1 MDLKLKISICL
12 TGLLLILLIV
22 NFIRKE
28 KIPIK
33 DSLVWLFSGLVII
46 LIGLIPEIFLKIT
59 NFIGFQLMS
68 NMVIAVFILLIVVI
82 NLVFAVILSTQ
93 NKKIINLTQEISLL
107 KGKKK

>member
-33 DSLVWLFSGLVII
+33 YSLVWLFSGLVII

-68 NMVIAVFILLIVVI
+68 NMVIAVFILLI